1 MKTEAVALSAP
12 VLQLRGSEGMG
23 TSLLGKWGRI
33 RTQVAFPDCCYA
45 SSIGGERSNGVV
57 CPEAV
62 KVLEGKGGAS
72 VAEGRAPVFPR
83 QLLGARLRARFF
95 KGPPFEDLLPFYF
108 STEET
113 EAQRNVLTS
122 SGRLARKEPSLS

>member
-1 MKTEAVALSAP
+1 MKTEAVAHSAP
-12 VLQLRGSEGMG
+12 VLQLRGSEGTR

-33 RTQVAFPDCCYA
+33 RTQVAFPDCCSA
-45 SSIGGERSNGVV
+45 SSIGGERSNGDYGG
-57 CPEAV
+57 AV
-62 KVLEGKGGAS
+62 KVLEGKGGAA
-72 VAEGRAPVFPR
+72 VAEGKAPIFPR
-83 QLLGARLRARFF
+83 QLLGARLQARFF
-95 KGPPFEDLLPFYF
+95 KGPPFEDLLPFYV